1 MERRLDQYQTF
12 TFLKSKWI
20 NVWKQY
26 RSSRRRVFCRKS
38 VLRNFAKFTGK
49 HLFQSLFFNKVAG
62 LRPALWHRCFSMN
75 FAKFLRTPF
84 LTEHSCFWLNIYQMI
99 KWFRGN
105 STRNYQRNDIP
116 VFKIRHNF
124 LKDFFFSAVITEW
137 NNLNINIRNSS
148 SVNLC
153 KKYTS
158 IVGDEI

>member
-1 MERRLDQYQTF
+1 
-12 TFLKSKWI
+12 
-20 NVWKQY
+20 
-26 RSSRRRVFCRKS
+26 
-38 VLRNFAKFTGK
+38 
-49 HLFQSLFFNKVAG
+49 
-62 LRPALWHRCFSMN
+62 
-75 FAKFLRTPF
+75 
-84 LTEHSCFWLNIYQMI
+84 MI

-153 KKYTS
+153 KKYAS